1 MLARHSLRSP
11 QCEEERR
18 SEAVSP
24 LRQDRSLDLA
34 RVCPLGGGGGGG
46 HTRCGFPPR
55 QFTAGA
61 FSAGEE
67 SGTDSSYNLFL
78 TFDLLNWKK
87 PNPPS

>member
-34 RVCPLGGGGGGG
+34 RVCPLGWGWVGGTPGVDFHQDNSLQELSVQEKSQGLTL
-46 HTRCGFPPR
+46 HTIF
-55 QFTAGA
+55 
-61 FSAGEE
+61 FSP
-67 SGTDSSYNLFL
+67 L
-78 TFDLLNWKK
+78 TY
-87 PNPPS
+87 